1 MNVYKMKNNHKVFA
15 IIGLV
20 GLLYFSCK
28 PAKISTKDKAPN
40 FILILTDD
48 QGWNGTSVQM
58 MDNETWSKSDYH
70 HTPNVEALANRGCD
84 FLLPMPVLQYVLLLD
99 TVFNLGKH
107 QLDSK

>member
-58 MDNETWSKSDYH
+58 MDNETSVKKRLSSY
-70 HTPNVEALANRGCD
+70 TLM
-84 FLLPMPVLQYVLLLD
+84 L
-99 TVFNLGKH
+99 KH
-107 QLDSK
+107 